1 MKTFL
6 AILLAAWFG
15 LILFLGA
22 QRTFEQPAGG
32 PPLPILFGA
41 TVPVIAFLAAFMGW
55 SAFRESTLQADL
67 RLLTAI
73 QAWRAGGLGFL
84 ALQAHGVLPGLF
96 AWPAGLGDIAIGV
109 TAPWVLL
116 TLIARPDFAGS
127 PIFKAWNIL
136 GIVDLVAAVSFGALG
151 SGFIPGLVTG
161 VTTAPMAQ
169 LPLVLI
175 PAFLVPLFIVAH
187 LAALLQSRH
196 AHVGQTDFRS
206 LKSPKVLDS
215 YGLGL

>member
-6 AILLAAWFG
+6 AIVLAAWFG

-22 QRTFEQPAGG
+22 EERSGPAGA

-41 TVPVIAFLAAFMGW
+41 TIPVIAFLAAFMGW
-55 SAFRESTLQADL
+55 SAFRASTLQADIRFL
-67 RLLTAI
+67 AAI

-116 TLIARPDFAGS
+116 ALIA
-127 PIFKAWNIL
+127 
-136 GIVDLVAAVSFGALG
+136 
-151 SGFIPGLVTG
+151 
-161 VTTAPMAQ
+161 
-169 LPLVLI
+169 
-175 PAFLVPLFIVAH
+175 
-187 LAALLQSRH
+187 
-196 AHVGQTDFRS
+196 
-206 LKSPKVLDS
+206 
-215 YGLGL
+215 